1 MQFEL
6 FDVRADG
13 AEEIVAAVGLVS
25 SRLAFDKWLP
35 VLPFGVRD
43 VSAIVGADVVAA
55 LTSHYMSQ
63 RIDDTMDA
71 LVAVLQKAVALFAWT
86 RIIPTLDAQHDTT
99 GRARRVG
106 ENEDRLTA
114 LEAFKD
120 EANIRRMAYEAV
132 DMLIDML
139 DGSLPDF
146 WESSPTYASRSALL
160 LRSKAEFD
168 RYYVISSSR
177 LFLTLMP
184 MIREVQ
190 TTQILPVIGSAYF
203 SDIMA
208 GKPEV
213 SALGECARTITA
225 LLTIKKAVERLP
237 VEVLPEGIVQ
247 IQQSASVTQRMKAEH
262 EARQA
267 VAQSLGDDAARYMV
281 TLQNMIEEMDGDD
294 VHVEMPDGPHVHS
307 KGISY

>member
-1 MQFEL
+1 MQIKI

-13 AEEIVAAVGLVS
+13 ADEIVAAVGLVS
-25 SRLAFDKWLP
+25 SSLAFDKWSPL
-35 VLPFGVRD
+35 VPFGIRD
-43 VSAIVGADVVAA
+43 VGAIIGMDVV
-55 LTSHYMSQ
+55 TSLARHYMSQ
-63 RIDDTMDA
+63 QIDESLDS
-71 LVAVLQKAVALFAWT
+71 LVSVLQKAVALFTWI
-86 RIIPTLDAQHDTT
+86 RIVPTLDAQHDSA

-106 ENEDRLTA
+106 ENEERLTA

-120 EANIRRMAYEAV
+120 EANIRRLAYESV
-132 DMLIDML
+132 DMLVDML
-139 DGSLPDF
+139 DQVLPEF
-146 WESSPTYASRSALL
+146 WESSAAYHSRSSLL

-177 LFLTLMP
+177 LYLTLMP
-184 MIREVQ
+184 IIREVQ
-190 TTQILPVIGSAYF
+190 NAQIVPVIGSAYF

-208 GKPEV
+208 GKSEV
-213 SALGECARTITA
+213 AALGDCARTVTA

-247 IQQSASVTQRMKAEH
+247 IQQSASVSQRMRAER
-262 EARQA
+262 EARQS
-267 VAQSLGDDAARYMV
+267 VAQSLGEDAARYIV

-294 VHVEMPDGPHVHS
+294 VHVQMPDGPHILS